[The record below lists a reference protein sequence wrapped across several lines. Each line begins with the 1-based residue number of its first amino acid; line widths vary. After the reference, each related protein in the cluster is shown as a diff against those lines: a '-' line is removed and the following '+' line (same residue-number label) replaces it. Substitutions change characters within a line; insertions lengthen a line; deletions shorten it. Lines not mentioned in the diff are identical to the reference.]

1 MLQRNESRQRWHWR
15 EMQLEISWQIP
26 TAEPANPRLG
36 ASWFDPKTGCLYVW
50 DGAEWVC
57 EPRD

>member
-1 MLQRNESRQRWHWR
+1 MLQQNESRQRWHWR
-15 EMQLEISWQIP
+15 EMQLELTWMIP
-26 TAEPANPRLG
+26 TSEPEDPEPGAE
-36 ASWFDPKTGCLYVW
+36 WFDPTTGCLYVW

>member
-1 MLQRNESRQRWHWR
+1 MLQPNESHQRWHWR
-15 EMQLEISWQIP
+15 EMQLEITWLIP
-26 TAEPANPRLG
+26 TVEPVNPKVG
-36 ASWFDPKTGCLYVW
+36 TEWFDPQTWCLYVW